1 MSAHCSTREPSGCL
15 GCLAA
20 LAIAV
25 GVLGMTALACGR
37 AADALCGAIR
47 G

>member
-15 GCLAA
+15 GCAAALLAA
-20 LAIAV
+20 AGL
-25 GVLGMTALACGR
+25 LGATALACGR
-37 AADALCGAIR
+37 AADALCGIIR